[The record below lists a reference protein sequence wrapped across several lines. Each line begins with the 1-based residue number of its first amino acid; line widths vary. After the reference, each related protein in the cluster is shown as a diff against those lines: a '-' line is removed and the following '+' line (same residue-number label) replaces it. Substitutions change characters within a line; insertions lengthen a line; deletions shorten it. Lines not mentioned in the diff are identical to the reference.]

1 MIKNESESRKEGSER
16 KGSLR
21 FGSMT
26 SERHVISDRFRKIVR
41 FWIEVDG
48 QGILGKEKNGT
59 REVYAK
65 RRETIYFTLWSLVEM
80 NE

>member
-26 SERHVISDRFRKIVR
+26 SERHVLSDRFRKIVQ
-41 FWIEVDG
+41 FWLEVDG
-48 QGILGKEKNGT
+48 QGILGKEKMEPGKYMPN
-59 REVYAK
+59 
-65 RRETIYFTLWSLVEM
+65 VEKQYILPFGV
-80 NE
+80 